1 MTNPFKQSLDQALE
15 GTYTRRGILKGSIAA
30 GVGALML
37 SAFGG
42 VASPARV
49 GAAVATGPLDSDV
62 EILNYALTL
71 ELLEADAYKT
81 ALSLNVLTGRALE
94 YFKQFAEHE
103 RLHVEAVTATIIKLG
118 GTPVTKPAAG
128 YNYSQVP
135 RDQAG
140 LVKFFQE
147 VEAVGA
153 SAYLGAAGSIK
164 NLEVLA
170 AALSIH
176 ASEAEHTAALA
187 DLVAPGTDLF
197 APESFATPRTPDQ
210 VLAIVNA
217 AGFFAAPA
225 PAATPAPATPRPAT
239 TPAPAATPRPAATPQ
254 PQPSPQPMPGLPN
267 TGDGYGV
274 GGADLINRE
283 LARGR

>member
-30 GVGALML
+30 GVGALIL

-128 YNYSQVP
+128 YNYSGVP

-164 NLEVLA
+164 NLDVLA

-187 DLVAPGTDLF
+187 DIVAPGTDLF

-210 VLAIVNA
+210 VIQIV
-217 AGFFAAPA
+217 GPFFTAAPA
-225 PAATPAPATPRPAT
+225 PTPAPTPSP
-239 TPAPAATPRPAATPQ
+239 TPAPQ
-254 PQPSPQPMPGLPN
+254 PTPSPSPMPMPGLPN
-267 TGDGYGV
+267 TGSGYGAS
-274 GGADLINRE
+274 GADLINRE
-283 LARGR
+283 LGRGR

>member
-1 MTNPFKQSLDQALE
+1 MSNPFEQSLQQALAAT
-15 GTYTRRGILKGSIAA
+15 TYTRRGVLKGSIAA

-42 VASPARV
+42 SVSAAPV
-49 GAAVATGPLDSDV
+49 GMAGLRTTAAAAGPLDSDV

-81 ALSLNVLTGRALE
+81 ALSLNVLTGRALD
-94 YFKQFAEHE
+94 YFKQFAMHEQEH
-103 RLHVEAVTATIIKLG
+103 VDAVTATIKKLG

-128 YNYSQVP
+128 YNYASVP

-140 LVKFFQE
+140 LVAFFQT
-147 VEAVGA
+147 VESVGA

-164 NLEVLA
+164 NLDVLA

-187 DLVAPGTDLF
+187 DIVAPGTDLF

-210 VLAIVNA
+210 VIQIV
-217 AGFFAAPA
+217 GPFFTAAPA
-225 PAATPAPATPRPAT
+225 PTPTPTPRPTPQPTPQPTPAPT
-239 TPAPAATPRPAATPQ
+239 
-254 PQPSPQPMPGLPN
+254 PQPMPGLPR
-267 TGDGYGV
+267 TG
-274 GGADLINRE
+274 GGFAAGGSDLINRE
-283 LARGR
+283 MSRTR

>member
-1 MTNPFKQSLDQALE
+1 MNPFEQSLRQALNTT
-15 GTYTRRGILKGSIAA
+15 TYTRRGVLKGSLAA

-42 VASPARV
+42 TAFPTRV
-49 GAAVATGPLDSDV
+49 GAAGPLDSDL

-81 ALSLNVLTGRALE
+81 ALSLNVLSGKALD
-94 YFKQFAEHE
+94 YFNQFAMHE
-103 RLHVEAVTATIIKLG
+103 QAHVDAVTATIKKLG

-128 YNYSQVP
+128 YNYSSVP

-140 LVKFFQE
+140 LIKFFQM
-147 VEAVGA
+147 VESVGA

-164 NLEVLA
+164 NLDVLA
-170 AALSIH
+170 AGLSIH

-187 DLVAPGTDLF
+187 DIVAPGTDLF
-197 APESFATPRTPDQ
+197 APEAFATPRTPDQ
-210 VLAIVNA
+210 VIQIVTP
-217 AGFFAAPA
+217 FFTAAPSPSA
-225 PAATPAPATPRPAT
+225 SPMPTPAPTPQPT
-239 TPAPAATPRPAATPQ
+239 PQPTPAPQ
-254 PQPSPQPMPGLPN
+254 PVPGMPN
-267 TGDGYGV
+267 TG
-274 GGADLINRE
+274 GGFAAGSGDLINRE